1 MKPTNEQQRFFELS
15 SKVARSRITS
25 DIQKN
30 IMWKNPFLRTL
41 AVQNRLWFRETY
53 YRARTWN
60 IIDLFALVSPTYTNN
75 QELSGDIDYLTREA
89 KWLESRV
96 PKKFNAS
103 IEAIKLLR
111 KYFMFRINIVVADT
125 GLLLSDDF
133 IQSCDIPLAIWRAED
148 LYRNRAIELLPD
160 MQIYTTRLSILLWQ
174 ETKVAN
180 MKLSP
185 TQDDCEKVIRENT
198 EDPMQL
204 LANLWILIDA
214 FGITVAYAELKAYF
228 EESRLIW
235 DATWRSIIL
244 NIEGT
249 SVWNKL
255 LSKWIWNLCMDRVGS
270 SENRIDRKWWN
281 LLIGWTVTL

>member
-1 MKPTNEQQRFFELS
+1 MKTTNEQKNFFELS
-15 SKVARSRITS
+15 SKVARGKITS
-25 DIQKN
+25 DIQRN

-41 AVQNRLWFRETY
+41 AVQNKLWFRETY
-53 YRARTWN
+53 YRAKTWK

-75 QELSGDIDYLTREA
+75 QELSSDIDYLTREA
-89 KWLESRV
+89 RWLESRV

-103 IEAIKLLR
+103 IEAIKLLQ
-111 KYFMFRINIVVADT
+111 KYFTFRTNIVVVDT

-133 IQSCDIPLAIWRAED
+133 IQSCDISVAVWKTED

-160 MQIYTTRLSILLWQ
+160 MQIYTTRLSTLLSQ
-174 ETKVAN
+174 ESKVG
-180 MKLSP
+180 P
-185 TQDDCEKVIRENT
+185 RQDLAEREDCEKVVQENT
-198 EDPMQL
+198 SNPTQL

-214 FGITVAYAELKAYF
+214 FGITVAYAELQAYF

-270 SENRIDRKWWN
+270 SESRIDRKWWN